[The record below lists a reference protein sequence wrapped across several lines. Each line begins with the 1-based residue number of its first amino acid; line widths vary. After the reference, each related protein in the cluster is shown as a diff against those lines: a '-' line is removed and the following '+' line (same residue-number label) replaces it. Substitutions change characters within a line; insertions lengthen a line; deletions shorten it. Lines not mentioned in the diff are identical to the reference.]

1 MRHATMLVAILT
13 ITPLTSATAQVPVRP
28 GARVRVTHL
37 PICPVD
43 LCVGTRRSVG
53 TLMSVSG
60 DCLLLSRRRW
70 GWPSVPAAHLGED
83 PSSSR
88 SQVCQGSGSRYRS
101 PGRGRGRVG
110 RRFDDIRGVRVAVHV
125 LTAVFRLR
133 SELRSWQPCLFGC
146 SPKLRSA
153 QRRRQ

>member
-1 MRHATMLVAILT
+1 MRHATILVAILT
-13 ITPLTSATAQVPVRP
+13 FVPLANATAQVP

-70 GWPSVPAAHLGED
+70 GWPSVPAAHLGEQD
-83 PSSSR
+83 PSRSR
-88 SQVCQGSGSRYRS
+88 SQACQGSGSRYRS

-125 LTAVFRLR
+125 LTAVFRVR
-133 SELRSWQPCLFGC
+133 SELRSWQPCFFSC
-146 SPKLRSA
+146 SPN
-153 QRRRQ
+153 